1 MLLMINKELLLTSFQ
16 RVLMTSHFNNNVQ
29 FLSNN
34 GVIFLCDIKHIKV
47 YNQIMGISQET
58 YTFFD
63 TIAAADGVKETIAAT
78 KLVLI

>member
-1 MLLMINKELLLTSFQ
+1 MINKEILFTSFQ
-16 RVLMTSHFNNNVQ
+16 RVLITSHFNNNVQ

-47 YNQIMGISQET
+47 YDQIMCISQEI